1 MRSKYWLLAFLYFLP
16 ARTHAQQELFNK
28 KDLSGWDTYIGPE
41 LNDSGVAITIIPV
54 GLNKDP
60 LNVFKVTDLDGEK
73 VIRISGESWG
83 GISTQK
89 EFANYH
95 LRLKYKWGKA
105 KWGQKKDKPRDSGL
119 LYHAVGPHGADYG
132 AWMRSQ
138 EFQIEEG
145 NTGDY
150 WGVAGGVQDIPA
162 FHVSGNYVY
171 DPSVEIVTFSATSP
185 AGRHCVK
192 RGMYEINEGWN
203 SIDLYCYKDTSVHV
217 VNGNVVMVLYNSRQQ
232 DAGTFAPLTKGKIQI
247 QSEGAEVFYKDIFI
261 EDIKAIPQQ
270 FLK

>member
-1 MRSKYWLLAFLYFLP
+1 MKYYLPVAFFFI
-16 ARTHAQQELFNK
+16 TITSIAQQESLFNK
-28 KDLSGWDTYIGPE
+28 RDLTGWDTYIGPE
-41 LNDSGVAITIIPV
+41 LNDSGVAISIIPV

-60 LNVFKVTDLDGEK
+60 LNVFSVTEVDSEK

-83 GISTQK
+83 GISTVK
-89 EFANYH
+89 EYSNYH
-95 LRLKYKWGKA
+95 LRLKYKWGRL
-105 KWGQKKDKPRDSGL
+105 KWGQKKNKPRDSGL
-119 LYHAVGPHGADYG
+119 LYHAVGAHGADYG

-162 FHVSGNYVY
+162 FLINGRYVY
-171 DPSVEIVTFSATSP
+171 DPSVEVVTFSATSA

-192 RGMYEINEGWN
+192 TGTYEINEGWN
-203 SIDLYCYKDTSVHV
+203 TIDLYCFKDTSVHV
-217 VNGNVVMVLYNSRQQ
+217 VNGNTVMVLYNSRQQ
-232 DAGTFAPLTKGKIQI
+232 DGDRFTPLIEGKIQI

-261 EDIKAIPQQ
+261 EGIRG
-270 FLK
+270 

>member
-1 MRSKYWLLAFLYFLP
+1 MKNILLIVLILV
-16 ARTHAQQELFNK
+16 TVHCIAQQEPLFNK
-28 KDLSGWDTYIGPE
+28 QDLTGWDTYIGPE
-41 LNDSGVAITIIPV
+41 FNDSGVAISIIPI

-60 LNVFKVTDLDGEK
+60 LDVFSVVDLDGEK

-83 GISTQK
+83 GISTVK
-89 EFANYH
+89 EYGNYH
-95 LRLKYKWGKA
+95 LRLKYKWGIS

-119 LYHAVGPHGADYG
+119 LYHAVGPHGADAG

-162 FHVSGNYVY
+162 LQINGKFIY
-171 DPSVEIVTFSATSP
+171 DPSMEPVTFSATGT

-192 RGMYEINEGWN
+192 RGTYEINGGWN
-203 SIDLYCYKDTSVHV
+203 TLDLYCFKDTSVHV
-217 VNGNVVMVLYNSRQQ
+217 VNGNAVMVLFNSRQQ
-232 DAGTFAPLTKGKIQI
+232 DKDRFTPLVKGKIQI
-247 QSEGAEVFYKDIFI
+247 QSEGAEVYYKDIII
-261 EDIKAIPQQ
+261 EPIKGISSSL
-270 FLK
+270 LK

>member
-1 MRSKYWLLAFLYFLP
+1 MKYWLFSLFYFLI
-16 ARTHAQQELFNK
+16 TGTYAQQETLFNK
-28 KDLSGWDTYIGPE
+28 KDLTGWDTYIGPE

-60 LNVFKVTDLDGEK
+60 MNVFTVTNVDGEN

-83 GISTQK
+83 GISTKK
-89 EFANYH
+89 EYANYH

-105 KWGQKKDKPRDSGL
+105 KWGQKKGKPRDSGL

-162 FHVSGNYVY
+162 FQVNGQFVY
-171 DPSVEIVTFSATSP
+171 DPSVEMVTFSATSP
-185 AGRHCVK
+185 SGRHCVK
-192 RGMYEINEGWN
+192 RGMYEINGGWN
-203 SIDLYCYKDTSVHV
+203 TLDLYCFKDTSVHV
-217 VNGNVVMVLYNSRQQ
+217 VNGNAVMVLYNSRQQ
-232 DAGTFAPLTKGKIQI
+232 DGDRFSPLVRGKIQI
-247 QSEGAEVFYKDIFI
+247 QSEGAEVYYKDIFI
-261 EDIKAIPQQ
+261 EEIKGIPQQ
-270 FLK
+270 YLR

>member
-1 MRSKYWLLAFLYFLP
+1 MKYWLLASFYFL
-16 ARTHAQQELFNK
+16 TTGICAQQEALFNR
-28 KDLSGWDTYIGPE
+28 KDLTGWDTYIGPE

-60 LNVFKVTDLDGEK
+60 LNVFTVTDLDGEK

-89 EFANYH
+89 EFSNYH

-105 KWGQKKDKPRDSGL
+105 KWGQKKGKPRDSGL

-162 FHVSGNYVY
+162 FQVNGHYVY
-171 DPSVEIVTFSATSP
+171 DPSVEVVTFSATSLS
-185 AGRHCVK
+185 GRHCMK
-192 RGMYEINEGWN
+192 RGTYEINEGWN
-203 SIDLYCYKDTSVHV
+203 TVDLYCFKDASVHV

-232 DAGTFAPLTKGKIQI
+232 DGDRFTPMVKGKIQI

-261 EDIKAIPQQ
+261 EEIKGIPQQ
-270 FLK
+270 FLQ